1 MMALT
6 ELQHDAARAVPDIAL
21 FCGRDTHVI
30 DPSACETLGSA
41 AGRRS

>member
-6 ELQHDAARAVPDIAL
+6 IQLEAARAAPDIAL
-21 FCGRDTHVI
+21 FCGRATLVVDQ
-30 DPSACETLGSA
+30 SAGETLGSA